1 LVRKSVKPIGP
12 KKRSGRRSAATISAV
27 ALRADV
33 SESTVSR
40 VLKGSPLVGE
50 LTRRRVQ
57 AAISELN
64 YRPGSQAATRS
75 IHRQATISDVAARA
89 GVGEATVSRVL
100 NRSTLVREVTR
111 QRVQAAIE
119 HLDYRPSPIARG
131 LSRGR
136 AMTLGVLA
144 PFFVR
149 PSSVERLRG
158 AEAAFTAAGYDTIL
172 YNISAP
178 EQISEQFE
186 NVARGRADG
195 VMIISVPPPSRA
207 LERLIASGK
216 PVVLVDV
223 CAPGVSQVY
232 TDDVEG
238 GQLATGHLLELGHR
252 RIAFVGDFS
261 ENPYGFTSSAFR
273 YSGFKQAM
281 GEAGYKVPAAYVKE
295 GVHSRDAALRL
306 ASELLALR
314 EPPTAIFAASD
325 TQAFGVLGAAVQAG
339 VEVPDGV
346 SVIGFDDVE
355 VAGYVGLSTIRQPL
369 EYSGARGAQ
378 LLLDFTQSGQVREP
392 IVEKLRLELVVRRTT
407 APPPS

>member
-1 LVRKSVKPIGP
+1 VRKSVKPIRP
-12 KKRSGRRSAATISAV
+12 KRSGRRPAATISAV
-27 ALRADV
+27 AIRADV

-50 LTRRRVQ
+50 RTRRRVQ

-64 YRPGSQAATRS
+64 YRPGSQAGARS
-75 IHRQATISDVAARA
+75 IHRLATISDVAARA

-100 NRSTLVREVTR
+100 NGSTLVREVTR

-136 AMTLGVLA
+136 AMTLGVVA

-149 PSSVERLRG
+149 PSAVERLRG

-178 EQISEQFE
+178 EQIGVQFE

-195 VMIISVPPPSRA
+195 VMIISVPPPSREM
-207 LERLIASGK
+207 ERLIGSGK

-223 CAPGVSQVY
+223 CVPGVSQVY
-232 TDDVEG
+232 TDDLEG
-238 GQLATGHLLELGHR
+238 GQLATRHLLELGHR

-261 ENPYGFTSSAFR
+261 ENPYGFTSSVFR
-273 YSGFKQAM
+273 CSGFKEAM
-281 GEAGYKVPAAYVKE
+281 GEAGYEVPAAYVRE
-295 GVHSRDAALRL
+295 GVHSRDAALQL
-306 ASELLALR
+306 AAELLALP

-339 VEVPDGV
+339 VEVPDGL

-355 VAGYVGLSTIRQPL
+355 AAGYVGLSTIRQPL
-369 EYSGARGAQ
+369 EYSGARGAR
-378 LLLDFTQSGQVREP
+378 LLLELTEGGQVRGP
-392 IVEKLRLELVVRRTT
+392 VVEKLRLELVVRRTT